1 MNWLLT
7 QRSLGA
13 ALIPLPWAPPSLAW
27 AMVTQGKECERQEPD
42 LSCLS
47 LPSPFLGHRQ
57 PLCPHSSTV
66 PPSTHPSLQSPR
78 GVPLVCCL
86 SHFSLYNPRLI
97 YGKTARSPCSISM
110 CRDPQPLLTSW
121 LVFQDLAGVEQG
133 VGGAGCALHNSMG

>member
-1 MNWLLT
+1 MAPYSAQPWCCPDPTPVGTSLT
-7 QRSLGA
+7 GMGNGDSREGVREARAGLKLPFPSL
-13 ALIPLPWAPPSLAW
+13 PLPWSPPA
-27 AMVTQGKECERQEPD
+27 A
-42 LSCLS
+42 LS
-47 LPSPFLGHRQ
+47 
-57 PLCPHSSTV
+57 HSSTV